1 MKMSKA
7 FLAVAAFVLLSG
19 PLNAHSNLIWDWTG
33 DCQRTLIGSVN
44 LCTHAMVHAVTTD
57 AYVPGT
63 PGDFGLLEWR
73 YTDDLGVTEDL
84 AIGFNL
90 GQQNHPFLLPASSGQ
105 KEGAI
110 SIIPAFF
117 ESHADGT
124 WRFEAEGATPDP
136 CNGIGNPLCSYGVV
150 GVTGTW
156 TRVPE
161 PSTLMLL
168 GVGLVGLGWSHGR
181 KRFLRA
187 RASLHR
193 T

>member
-1 MKMSKA
+1 MGTMLRTLLTMA
-7 FLAVAAFVLLSG
+7 ILALLSG
-19 PLNAHSNLIWDWTG
+19 PLSAHANIIWDWTG
-33 DCQRTLIGSVN
+33 DCQQILFGSVN

-90 GQQNHPFLLPASSGQ
+90 GEENGPFVLPASSGQ
-105 KEGAI
+105 GEGAI

-117 ESHADGT
+117 RSHVDGT

-136 CNGIGNPLCSYGVV
+136 CNGIGNPLCSYGVA
-150 GVTGTW
+150 GVNGTW
-156 TRVPE
+156 TRVPA
-161 PSTLMLL
+161 PSTLALL
-168 GVGLVGLGWSHGR
+168 GVGVLSLGFLRSR
-181 KRFLRA
+181 KRL
-187 RASLHR
+187 LDQG
-193 T
+193 